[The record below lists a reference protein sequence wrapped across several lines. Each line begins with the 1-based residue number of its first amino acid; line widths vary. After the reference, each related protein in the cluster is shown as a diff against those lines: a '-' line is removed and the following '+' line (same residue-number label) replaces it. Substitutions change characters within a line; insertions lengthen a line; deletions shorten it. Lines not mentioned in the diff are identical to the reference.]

1 MANTILLKRGL
12 STNINS
18 IVLAVGELAITTD
31 TNELYV
37 GTASSGNVKL
47 LDLVDYYTKN
57 NIDTLLD
64 DKVDKVSGKQLS
76 TNDYTTTEKNKLQGI
91 EANANNYILPNSSS
105 TVAGGLK
112 TRLDGTTLYIT
123 SNGDNA

>member
-18 IVLAVGELAITTD
+18 VVLAVGELAITTD

-37 GTASSGNVKL
+37 GTSNGNVKL
-47 LDLVDYYTKN
+47 LDLVDYYTKSN
-57 NIDTLLD
+57 VDTLLNN
-64 DKVDKVSGKQLS
+64 KVDKVSGKQLS
-76 TNDYTTTEKNKLQGI
+76 TNDYTTIEKNKLQGI
-91 EANANNYILPNSSS
+91 EANANNYTLPNSSS